1 LPEWL
6 YEEGVGENRAILV
19 DGDEIL
25 EAAIE
30 LPGALGAGAIV
41 SGRLREIVMPHRRG
55 WVEAAGSDILVPA
68 VPAGLT
74 QGQQVRVEIVR
85 EAIGERGKAKSAM
98 GRITEAPEREAPT
111 LAQRIGGRTLIAP
124 TDPDRLEAAGWSDL
138 LEEAA
143 TGAIAFEGGEL
154 RVSLT
159 PAMTLFDVDGFL
171 PAAKLAVA
179 GAAAAARAIRRHG
192 IGGSI
197 GIDLP
202 TVRSKEDRIR
212 AAEAFDP
219 LLPQPFERTAVNG
232 FGFLQVIRKRERASL
247 PELLQYAPVA
257 AAARAL
263 VRRAERVSGHGER
276 LLTASPPVIAFLA
289 ARPDWLDELR
299 RRIGAAVRLQADG
312 ALTNWGFHVQS
323 AHS

>member
-6 YEEGVGENRAILV
+6 YEEGIGENRAILV
-19 DGDEIL
+19 DGDDIL

-30 LPGALGAGAIV
+30 LPGKMRAGSVV
-41 SGRLREIVMPHRRG
+41 SGRLREIVTPHRRG
-55 WVEAAGSDILVPA
+55 WVDADQADILVPA
-68 VPAGLT
+68 VPTGLT

-85 EAIGERGKAKSAM
+85 EGIGEPGKAKSAIA
-98 GRITEAPEREAPT
+98 RVTDAAERDAPPLRE
-111 LAQRIGGRTLIAP
+111 RIGSHTEITATG
-124 TDPDRLEAAGWSDL
+124 PDRFEAAGWSDL

-143 TGAIAFEGGEL
+143 TGEMAFTGGEL
-154 RVSLT
+154 RLSLT

-171 PAAKLAVA
+171 PPAELAVA

-197 GIDLP
+197 GVDLP
-202 TVRSKEDRIR
+202 TVRSKDDRIR
-212 AAEAFDP
+212 AAEAFDAV
-219 LLPQPFERTAVNG
+219 LPHPFERTAING
-232 FGFLQVIRKRERASL
+232 FGFLQVVRKRERASL
-247 PELLQYAPVA
+247 PEMLQYAPVA

-263 VRRAERVSGHGER
+263 LRRAERATGHGER
-276 LLTASPPVIAFLA
+276 LLTASPAVVAFLE

-299 RRIGAAVRLQADG
+299 RGTGASLSLQADG